1 MIVSHAHKTANLPKA
16 LQAKFVQGENIAQTY
31 QFVATGNAPLGFVA
45 LSQIYEDGKIS
56 EGSAWIV
63 PVEFYSPLLQDAVI
77 LKAGA
82 DNPAALAL
90 AEYLRGEKARS
101 IMQSYGYGF

>member
-1 MIVSHAHKTANLPKA
+1 
-16 LQAKFVQGENIAQTY
+16 
-31 QFVATGNAPLGFVA
+31 
-45 LSQIYEDGKIS
+45 
-56 EGSAWIV
+56 
-63 PVEFYSPLLQDAVI
+63 VI
-77 LKAGA
+77 LKAGV